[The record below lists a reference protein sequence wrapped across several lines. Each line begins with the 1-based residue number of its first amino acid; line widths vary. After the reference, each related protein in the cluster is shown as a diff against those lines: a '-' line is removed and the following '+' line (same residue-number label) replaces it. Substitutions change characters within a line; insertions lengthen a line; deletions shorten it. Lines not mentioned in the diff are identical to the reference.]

1 MSDLGVL
8 EPMDLEKPDLSEEM
22 KSSATS
28 LSSASSCSICLE
40 LVLDRERA
48 TAKLHCGH
56 EFHLG
61 DRFHLEIS
69 KIYLCC

>member
-28 LSSASSCSICLE
+28 LSSAV
-40 LVLDRERA
+40 LVLHLPRA
-48 TAKLHCGH
+48 RARSGEGH
-56 EFHLG
+56 RQAPL
-61 DRFHLEIS
+61 RP
-69 KIYLCC
+69 